1 MNIRP
6 LALGV
11 ALLSALSTLSSCS
24 KEEPIVE
31 TLSINSFTSDTLYTG
46 REYHLSVSTS
56 PQVSDPRLSWS
67 VSDASLA
74 SIQYGGLLKPLAK
87 GELTV
92 YVTSLQS
99 GGRRVRASRKF
110 VLISSGVYLRDRA
123 VTINPLETYRLG
135 YRFLPEDYKPTEAL
149 SWRSSDEAVATVD
162 SEGVIRGLQDGEATI
177 YVRLG
182 NPLSGFF
189 SEDSVAVTVEHHEAP
204 RYTYTNGELDLTQ
217 SVPGLLPMVAK
228 EMPYFSKISIHGP
241 INGSDLLFFIEN
253 KERIDALD
261 LSDTHV
267 VSGGRTLMPRRRS
280 GQPEPSPISVTDGVL
295 PPLFAQQ
302 LLIKSLTLPKGLTSL
317 VDFGLSY
324 TFVSLIVPEGY
335 EELKLGEFATE
346 HLTLPK
352 SLRRL
357 YCNQPKL
364 FGERSGGEEELKISS
379 VKEPLILP
387 EGLRRRLS

>member
-31 TLSINSFTSDTLYTG
+31 TLSINSFASDTLYTG

-74 SIQYGGLLKPLAK
+74 SIQYGGLLKPLSK

-162 SEGVIRGLQDGEATI
+162 SEGIVRGLQDGEATI

-267 VSGGRTLMPRRRS
+267 VSGGRTLMPRRRP
-280 GQPEPSPISVTDGVL
+280 GRPEPSPISVTDGVL

-317 VDFGLSY
+317 VDFGLDR
-324 TFVSLIVPEGY
+324 
-335 EELKLGEFATE
+335 
-346 HLTLPK
+346 K
-352 SLRRL
+352 S
-357 YCNQPKL
+357 
-364 FGERSGGEEELKISS
+364 
-379 VKEPLILP
+379 VV
-387 EGLRRRLS
+387 

>member
-31 TLSINSFTSDTLYTG
+31 TLSINSFASDTFYTG

-74 SIQYGGLLKPLAK
+74 SIQYGGLLKPLSK

-162 SEGVIRGLQDGEATI
+162 SEGVVRGLQDGEATI

-267 VSGGRTLMPRRRS
+267 VSPDA
-280 GQPEPSPISVTDGVL
+280 P
-295 PPLFAQQ
+295 
-302 LLIKSLTLPKGLTSL
+302 
-317 VDFGLSY
+317 
-324 TFVSLIVPEGY
+324 
-335 EELKLGEFATE
+335 
-346 HLTLPK
+346 
-352 SLRRL
+352 
-357 YCNQPKL
+357 
-364 FGERSGGEEELKISS
+364 
-379 VKEPLILP
+379 
-387 EGLRRRLS
+387 